1 MQEMKELG
9 RIGAIGCL
17 CRGISF
23 IVVVGVKEKSR
34 IALGTGGG
42 ASTVGCCGREGTA
55 RTDAISDGA
64 PTETRQRAERSAVEP
79 QVTAP
84 DHAAHEEEH
93 EEDVDDANERGQYD
107 DDQRQYAT
115 DQQAKVREA
124 RQREKDQR
132 FALQAM
138 QHCGAAEATTHARRQ
153 LEAFERGRA
162 AQPTTVGL
170 AFHLHSDIH
179 TITGSCARE
188 RRDWS
193 ARADVRTSSRPSSY
207 RRVSLLALSMASNIT
222 RGTTAGLRFHRRAW
236 WRSRGGRDARV
247 RRERGEMAV
256 ALVL

>member
-1 MQEMKELG
+1 MPWG
-9 RIGAIGCL
+9 
-17 CRGISF
+17 F
-23 IVVVGVKEKSR
+23 IHEVVVVGVKEKSR

-170 AFHLHSDIH
+170 AFHLYTQRYPHNH
-179 TITGSCARE
+179 GVM
-188 RRDWS
+188 
-193 ARADVRTSSRPSSY
+193 RAK
-207 RRVSLLALSMASNIT
+207 
-222 RGTTAGLRFHRRAW
+222 
-236 WRSRGGRDARV
+236 GGI
-247 RRERGEMAV
+247 GV
-256 ALVL
+256 ALARTYGPALDPALIAE

>member
-1 MQEMKELG
+1 MKELG

-55 RTDAISDGA
+55 RTDASSDGA
-64 PTETRQRAERSAVEP
+64 PTETRQRAERFAVAD
-79 QVTAP
+79 VDVAAP
-84 DHAAHEEEH
+84 HQAAHEEEH
-93 EEDVDDANERGQYD
+93 EEEIDDANERGQYD
-107 DDQRQYAT
+107 DDQRQYAA

-138 QHCGAAEATTHARRQ
+138 QHCGAAEATTHARGQ

-162 AQPTTVGL
+162 AQPTIVGS
-170 AFHLHSDIH
+170 AFHLHTPLKSWV
-179 TITGSCARE
+179 TRE

-193 ARADVRTSSRPSSY
+193 GARADVRTSSRPSSY
-207 RRVSLLALSMASNIT
+207 RRVSLLA
-222 RGTTAGLRFHRRAW
+222 
-236 WRSRGGRDARV
+236 
-247 RRERGEMAV
+247 
-256 ALVL
+256 

>member
-1 MQEMKELG
+1 MKEPG
-9 RIGAIGCL
+9 RIGAIGCW

-23 IVVVGVKEKSR
+23 VVVVGVKEKSR

-55 RTDAISDGA
+55 RTDASSDGA
-64 PTETRQRAERSAVEP
+64 PTETRQRAERFAVAD
-79 QVTAP
+79 VDVAAP
-84 DHAAHEEEH
+84 HQAAHEEEH
-93 EEDVDDANERGQYD
+93 EEEIDDANERGQYD
-107 DDQRQYAT
+107 DDQRQYAA

-162 AQPTTVGL
+162 AQPTIVGL

-193 ARADVRTSSRPSSY
+193 GARADVRTSSRPSSY
-207 RRVSLLALSMASNIT
+207 RRVGLLARSMASNI
-222 RGTTAGLRFHRRAW
+222 R
-236 WRSRGGRDARV
+236 
-247 RRERGEMAV
+247 
-256 ALVL
+256 